1 MLKFTRNSV
10 IAFDFGEAL
19 GFEGETGP
27 YVQYSAVR
35 ARNILRKLAER
46 GEVLPDFTSVLN
58 RQSFDRHLQSED
70 FWQLLLAASR
80 AEIAIERAVASGE
93 PSHVAR
99 YAFQLAQAFNTFYHD
114 YRVLDESDAD
124 RRTFLLWMTDY
135 FRTQLERTL
144 NVLGI
149 ELPEYM

>member
-1 MLKFTRNSV
+1 MQR
-10 IAFDFGEAL
+10 
-19 GFEGETGP
+19 
-27 YVQYSAVR
+27 Q
-35 ARNILRKLAER
+35 LA
-46 GEVLPDFTSVLN
+46 
-58 RQSFDRHLQSED
+58 SED

-80 AEIAIERAVASGE
+80 SDVAIERAVSSGE

-114 YRVLDESDAD
+114 YRVLDETDPE

-135 FRTQLERTL
+135 FRSQLERTL
-144 NVLGI
+144 EVLGI

>member
-19 GFEGETGP
+19 SFEGETGP
-27 YVQYSAVR
+27 YVQYAAVR

-46 GEVLPDFTSVLN
+46 GEVLPDFSATLEHDVLA
-58 RQSFDRHLQSED
+58 RQLESED

-80 AEIAIERAVASGE
+80 ADLAIERAVASGE

-99 YAFQLAQAFNTFYHD
+99 YTFQLAQAFNTFYHD
-114 YRVLDESDAD
+114 YRVLDESDAE

-144 NVLGI
+144 HVLGI
-149 ELPEYM
+149 AVPEYM